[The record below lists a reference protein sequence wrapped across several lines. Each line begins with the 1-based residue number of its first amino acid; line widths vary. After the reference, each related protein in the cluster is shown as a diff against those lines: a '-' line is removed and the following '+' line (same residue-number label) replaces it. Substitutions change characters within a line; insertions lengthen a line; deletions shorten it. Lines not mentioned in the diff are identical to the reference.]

1 MYFLDTNTLIYFFKG
16 MGNVADNL
24 FANKPDQ
31 IALPAVVYY
40 ELLVGIAKSDRSGK
54 RQSQLNEL
62 VSLVTFFPFGEREAQ
77 ASAQIRA
84 RLEKTG
90 TPIGPT
96 DILIAG
102 TALGNQGV
110 LVTHNI
116 GEFQRVQQ
124 LAIEDWY

>member
-1 MYFLDTNTLIYFFKG
+1 

-24 FANKPDQ
+24 FAKKPDQ

>member
-24 FANKPDQ
+24 FAKKPDQ